1 MDTYVFGGMGIFFE
15 IFVIIF
21 TLVIG
26 TFIFVAVKGISQW
39 SNNNKSPVLTVPA
52 EKVAKRTETTG
63 GHGDSPASTWYYVTI
78 QVQSGDRMELDVTRK
93 EYGMLAE
100 DDLGILTFQG
110 TLYQG
115 FERKIIVL

>member
-1 MDTYVFGGMGIFFE
+1 MDTYVFGGIGIFFVF
-15 IFVIIF
+15 FVIIF

-39 SNNNKSPVLTVPA
+39 SKNNKSPVLTVPA
-52 EKVAKRTETTG
+52 EIVTKRTETTG
-63 GHGDSPASTWYYVTI
+63 GHGDSSASTWYYVTF
-78 QVQSGDRMELDVTRK
+78 QVQSGDRLELDVPSK

-110 TLYQG
+110 TRYQG
-115 FERKIIVL
+115 FERKKIVL

>member
-1 MDTYVFGGMGIFFE
+1 
-15 IFVIIF
+15 
-21 TLVIG
+21 
-26 TFIFVAVKGISQW
+26 
-39 SNNNKSPVLTVPA
+39 
-52 EKVAKRTETTG
+52 
-63 GHGDSPASTWYYVTI
+63 
-78 QVQSGDRMELDVTRK
+78 MELDVTRK

>member
-1 MDTYVFGGMGIFFE
+1 MDTYVFGGIGIFFVF
-15 IFVIIF
+15 FVIIF

-39 SNNNKSPVLTVPA
+39 SKNNKSPVLTVPA
-52 EKVAKRTETTG
+52 EIVAKRTETTG
-63 GHGDSPASTWYYVTI
+63 GHGDSSASTWYYVTF
-78 QVQSGDRMELDVTRK
+78 QVQSGDRFELDVTSK

-110 TLYQG
+110 TRYQG
-115 FERKIIVL
+115 FERKKNII